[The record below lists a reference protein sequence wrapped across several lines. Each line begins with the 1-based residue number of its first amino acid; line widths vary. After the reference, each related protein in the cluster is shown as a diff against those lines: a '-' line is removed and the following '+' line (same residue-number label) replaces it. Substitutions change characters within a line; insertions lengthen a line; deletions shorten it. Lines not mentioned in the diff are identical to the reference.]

1 MRATCPLGNSYHND
15 VEPTAIVL
23 AVLLGL
29 GLSASTGLNT
39 FLPLLLLSAAA
50 RFHIAGIELGARF
63 DWLSNDVAIVVL
75 IVATIVEIVGDKVP
89 AVDHFLDA
97 IGTFIRPLAATV
109 ATASVLTG
117 ADVNPTVAAV
127 VGIMIGAPTSLGFHT
142 LKAGTRVASSA
153 ATFGCAN
160 PLLSLIEDVVS
171 FGLSML
177 AIFAPLAVPVAMALL
192 VWLLWLVAKR
202 IRARSTTAPVGSAP

>member
-1 MRATCPLGNSYHND
+1 

-50 RFHIAGIELGARF
+50 RFHIAGIELGHRF
-63 DWLSNDVAIVVL
+63 DWLSSDVAIVVL
-75 IVATIVEIVGDKVP
+75 IVASIVEIIGDKVP

-97 IGTFIRPLAATV
+97 IGTFVRPLAATV

-117 ADVNPTVAAV
+117 ADVNPTVAAI
-127 VGIMIGAPTSLGFHT
+127 VGLMIGAPTSLGFHT

-153 ATFGCAN
+153 ATLGCAN
-160 PLLSLIEDVVS
+160 PILSLIEDVIS
-171 FGLSML
+171 FALTL
-177 AIFAPLAVPVAMALL
+177 VAIFVPLAVPIALGLL
-192 VWLLWLVAKR
+192 VWLLWMVAKR
-202 IRARSTTAPVGSAP
+202 IRRREVTAT

>member
-1 MRATCPLGNSYHND
+1 

-50 RFHIAGIELGARF
+50 RFHIAGIELGHRF
-63 DWLSNDVAIVVL
+63 DWLSSDVAIIVL
-75 IVATIVEIVGDKVP
+75 IVASIVEIIGDKVP

-127 VGIMIGAPTSLGFHT
+127 VGLMIGAPTSLGFHT

-153 ATFGCAN
+153 ATLGCAN
-160 PLLSLIEDVVS
+160 PILSLIEDVIS
-171 FGLSML
+171 LSL
-177 AIFAPLAVPVAMALL
+177 TLVAIFVPLAVPIALGLL

-202 IRARSTTAPVGSAP
+202 IRRREVTSPVGSAP

>member
-1 MRATCPLGNSYHND
+1 M
-15 VEPTAIVL
+15 EPTAIVL
-23 AVLLGL
+23 AALLGL

-50 RFHIAGIELGARF
+50 RFNIAGIELGQRF
-63 DWLSNDVAIVVL
+63 DWLSSDVAIIVL
-75 IVATIVEIVGDKVP
+75 IVASIVEIIADKVP
-89 AVDHFLDA
+89 AVDHFLDS

-127 VGIMIGAPTSLGFHT
+127 VGLMIGAPTSLGFHT

-153 ATFGCAN
+153 ATMGCAN
-160 PLLSLIEDVVS
+160 PVLSLIEDVISVT
-171 FGLSML
+171 LSLL
-177 AIFAPLAVPVAMALL
+177 AIFIPLAVPLALAL
-192 VWLLWLVAKR
+192 MVWLLWLVAKR
-202 IRARSTTAPVGSAP
+202 IRRREASA

>member
-1 MRATCPLGNSYHND
+1 M
-15 VEPTAIVL
+15 EPTAIVL

-50 RFHIAGIELGARF
+50 RFQIAGIELGQRF
-63 DWLSNDVAIVVL
+63 DWLSSDVAIIVL
-75 IVATIVEIVGDKVP
+75 IVASVVEIIADKVP
-89 AVDHFLDA
+89 AVDHFLDS
-97 IGTFIRPLAATV
+97 IGTFVRPLAATV

-127 VGIMIGAPTSLGFHT
+127 VGLMIGAPTSLGFHT

-153 ATFGCAN
+153 ATLGCAN
-160 PLLSLIEDVVS
+160 PVLSLIEDAIS
-171 FGLSML
+171 LSL
-177 AIFAPLAVPVAMALL
+177 TVLSIFVPLAVPVALALL
-192 VWLLWLVAKR
+192 VWLLWLVARR
-202 IRARSTTAPVGSAP
+202 IRRREVTSPAG

>member
-1 MRATCPLGNSYHND
+1 M
-15 VEPTAIVL
+15 EPTAIAL
-23 AVLLGL
+23 AALLGL

-50 RFHIAGIELGARF
+50 RFDVAGIELGQRF
-63 DWLSNDVAIVVL
+63 DWLSSDTAIIVL
-75 IVATIVEIVGDKVP
+75 LIASIVEIIADKVP
-89 AVDHFLDA
+89 AIDHFLDTV
-97 IGTFIRPLAATV
+97 GTFARPLAAAV

-127 VGIMIGAPTSLGFHT
+127 VGLMVGSPISFGFHT

-160 PLLSLIEDVVS
+160 PILSLIEDVIS
-171 FGLSML
+171 LFLSLL
-177 AIFAPLAVPVAMALL
+177 AIFAPLAVPVALALF
-192 VWLLWLVAKR
+192 VWLLWLIAKR
-202 IRARSTTAPVGSAP
+202 VRRSAATTPTASAGSAL

>member
-1 MRATCPLGNSYHND
+1 

-39 FLPLLLLSAAA
+39 FLPLLLLAAAA
-50 RFHIAGIELGARF
+50 RFNIAGIELGQRF
-63 DWLSNDVAIVVL
+63 DWLSSDVAIIVL
-75 IVATIVEIVGDKVP
+75 IVASIVEVIADKVP
-89 AVDHFLDA
+89 AVDHFLDSV
-97 IGTFIRPLAATV
+97 GTFVRPLAATV

-127 VGIMIGAPTSLGFHT
+127 MGLMIGAPVSLGFHT

-160 PLLSLIEDVVS
+160 PILSLIEDAIS
-171 FGLSML
+171 LSLSLL
-177 AIFAPLAVPVAMALL
+177 AIFLPLAVPIALALL
-192 VWLLWLVAKR
+192 VWLLWMVAKR
-202 IRARSTTAPVGSAP
+202 IRRRDVPVAPV

>member
-1 MRATCPLGNSYHND
+1 VD
-15 VEPTAIVL
+15 PTAILL

-50 RFHIAGIELGARF
+50 RFHIAGIELGQRF
-63 DWLSNDVAIVVL
+63 DWLSSDVAIIVL
-75 IVATIVEIVGDKVP
+75 LVATIVEIIADKVP
-89 AVDHFLDA
+89 AVDHFLDSV
-97 IGTFIRPLAATV
+97 GTFVRPLAATV

-142 LKAGTRVASSA
+142 LKAGTRIASSA
-153 ATFGCAN
+153 TTFGCAN
-160 PLLSLIEDVVS
+160 PVLSLIEDVVS
-171 FGLSML
+171 LSLSLL
-177 AIFAPLAVPVAMALL
+177 AIFIPLAVPIALALL

-202 IRARSTTAPVGSAP
+202 IRRQPLSSRAG

>member
-1 MRATCPLGNSYHND
+1 M
-15 VEPTAIVL
+15 EPTAILL

-50 RFHIAGIELGARF
+50 RFQIAGIELGQRF
-63 DWLSNDVAIVVL
+63 DWLSSDVAIIVL
-75 IVATIVEIVGDKVP
+75 IVASIVEIVGDKIP
-89 AVDHFLDA
+89 AVDHFLDS
-97 IGTFIRPLAATV
+97 IGTFVRPLAATV

-153 ATFGCAN
+153 ATLGCAN
-160 PLLSLIEDVVS
+160 PILSLIEDAISLALTVV
-171 FGLSML
+171 
-177 AIFAPLAVPVAMALL
+177 AIFVPLAVPIALALL
-192 VWLLWLVAKR
+192 VWGLWVVAKR
-202 IRARSTTAPVGSAP
+202 VRRRDVTTA

>member
-1 MRATCPLGNSYHND
+1 

-50 RFHIAGIELGARF
+50 RFHIAGIELGHRF
-63 DWLSNDVAIVVL
+63 DWLSSDVAIVVL
-75 IVATIVEIVGDKVP
+75 IVASVVEIIADKVP

-97 IGTFIRPLAATV
+97 IGTFVRPLAATL

-127 VGIMIGAPTSLGFHT
+127 VGLMIGAPTSLGFHT

-153 ATFGCAN
+153 ATLGCAN
-160 PLLSLIEDVVS
+160 PILSLIEDVIS
-171 FGLSML
+171 FSLTIV
-177 AIFAPLAVPVAMALL
+177 AIFVPLAVPIALGLL

-202 IRARSTTAPVGSAP
+202 IRGQSAEGRGQGARA